1 MTKTNRLLLIAL
13 LAVSYALTAC
23 SAEENPGKNPDGAEV
38 EKVCARIQSL
48 SGDRPRE
55 ALSLVDSALNA
66 GMISPLKARIYQ
78 AIVYFNPLEEDEK
91 VIECAKEAL
100 AMDSDELTPSDRI
113 VLLRLLGNSY
123 YLSENFEQSIST
135 AIEGEKAAEKIDSSA
150 AKAEFRFLIG
160 ESLLQ
165 LGQHAQGY
173 ANMEYG
179 VAALSREKGLHA
191 RSTLSHFLGEEMSFM
206 IYDGKIEE
214 AIATGLKRER
224 IIEDI
229 RNEYGSNS
237 FIDQQF
243 GYLFGKMAHL
253 YTLEGNREKADEYA
267 RKFYETDYSRNE
279 CGKLRIIEYL
289 LGTGQAEK
297 ALETLG
303 TSDFPLP
310 GDSISNVGQYY
321 LRQRARAW
329 AELGDTGKAYSFLH
343 RSYAITDSLGKKVDL
358 EKAMKAFVMYNSH
371 EAELEASKAET
382 REARYLLVII
392 LIVTATIIL
401 ALAFYLYYNKTKNLV
416 EKNRLISI
424 GRSDTEKYMR
434 LLQSAQARIKELSP
448 DEDVK
453 EKTSETDSWQLFFKL
468 EDAMEKRKLYLNK
481 GITRADIL
489 ELLGISKNR
498 LGRMFQDIGGDI
510 SLPSYIN
517 GKRLNHALGVIA
529 EHPEYTVNEIA
540 DASGFSNTRNF
551 HLLFKKR
558 FGITPLQYR
567 DGK

>member
-1 MTKTNRLLLIAL
+1 M
-13 LAVSYALTAC
+13 
-23 SAEENPGKNPDGAEV
+23 
-38 EKVCARIQSL
+38 
-48 SGDRPRE
+48 
-55 ALSLVDSALNA
+55 
-66 GMISPLKARIYQ
+66 
-78 AIVYFNPLEEDEK
+78 
-91 VIECAKEAL
+91 
-100 AMDSDELTPSDRI
+100 
-113 VLLRLLGNSY
+113 
-123 YLSENFEQSIST
+123 
-135 AIEGEKAAEKIDSSA
+135 
-150 AKAEFRFLIG
+150 
-160 ESLLQ
+160 
-165 LGQHAQGY
+165 
-173 ANMEYG
+173 
-179 VAALSREKGLHA
+179 
-191 RSTLSHFLGEEMSFM
+191 
-206 IYDGKIEE
+206 
-214 AIATGLKRER
+214 
-224 IIEDI
+224 
-229 RNEYGSNS
+229 GS
-237 FIDQQF
+237 
-243 GYLFGKMAHL
+243 
-253 YTLEGNREKADEYA
+253 
-267 RKFYETDYSRNE
+267 
-279 CGKLRIIEYL
+279 
-289 LGTGQAEK
+289 
-297 ALETLG
+297 
-303 TSDFPLP
+303 SDFPLP

-343 RSYAITDSLGKKVDL
+343 RSYSITDSLGKKVDL

-448 DEDVK
+448 EEDVK